1 MGPFRACLL
10 AALVAAC
17 PLHLAAQKTAVVEFD
32 HTAGTARLIVRN
44 GSRADTTPLS
54 ASPTVR
60 LSRSVPV
67 HIVVVNT
74 NTALYR
80 YARQTEKVTLPEVES
95 VRSFMARMRPYLPEL
110 RRAAISAL
118 GTRGPADE
126 GTTAA
131 ALAATRE
138 LLTRNLRSGE
148 QSLLKLDDV
157 MHGSNGLR
165 ENETSVLFALE
176 QMRRGV
182 PPEQASERLR
192 TALALG
198 GPCQSP
204 DSLPE
209 PMTDRLFSAVGD
221 LLDAGA
227 NLQLALGGLQFGGD
241 PTWVQLRDSAQ
252 LMSNRVQNAMSDI
265 DGLTSSVYYM
275 DRLIRIVAAG
285 CSHWSAGTAAGTM
298 TTGQTVTLSIEARS
312 EPEIARVADPEV
324 RTFTVAVEPRMLFHP
339 GLGLNVVAIPRGR
352 FPTYATRPTTGGVE
366 LYQAGERDARY
377 AYGASLGFTWG
388 ALDRSET
395 SGRAVWLPEILVS
408 FGAVRG
414 FGVGAGFS
422 WSFLKLSGGAMWV
435 QHEQLAGARPGDVL
449 PDETYFRSRQ
459 SFGRPK
465 LYISLSLLDT
475 APFAGRLPR
484 P

>member
-1 MGPFRACLL
+1 MRPLRVLFLVG
-10 AALVAAC
+10 LVAGC

-32 HTAGTARLIVRN
+32 HAAGTARLIVRN
-44 GSRADTTPLS
+44 DARADTTVLG
-54 ASPTVR
+54 ASPVVR
-60 LSRSVPV
+60 LPRSVPV
-67 HIVVVNT
+67 QIVVVNT

-80 YARQTEKVTLPEVES
+80 FARQTEQVAVPEFES
-95 VRSFMARMRPYLPEL
+95 VRSFMTKLRPYLPEL

-118 GTRGPADE
+118 GTRGPGDE
-126 GTTAA
+126 STNAA
-131 ALAATRE
+131 ALAAARE
-138 LLTRNLRSGE
+138 LLTRNLRTGE

-165 ENETSVLFALE
+165 DNETSVVYALE

-182 PPEQASERLR
+182 PPEAASERLR

-198 GPCQSP
+198 GPCQTP
-204 DSLPE
+204 GSLPE
-209 PMTDRLFSAVGD
+209 PMTDRLFAAVSD
-221 LLDAGA
+221 LLDTGG
-227 NLQLALGGLQFGGD
+227 NLQLALAGLQFGGD
-241 PTWVQLRDSAQ
+241 PTWVQLRDSVR
-252 LMSNRVQNAMSDI
+252 LMSERIQSAMSDI

-298 TTGQTVTLSIEARS
+298 TTGRAVTLSIEARS
-312 EPEIARVADPEV
+312 EPEIARVASPEV
-324 RTFTVAVEPRMLFHP
+324 RTFTVSVVPRTLFHP
-339 GLGLNVVAIPRGR
+339 GMGLNVVAIPRGR
-352 FPTYATRPTTGGVE
+352 FPTYDTRPTTGGVE
-366 LYQAGERDARY
+366 VYQSGERDARY

-414 FGVGAGFS
+414 FGVGGGVS
-422 WSFLKLSGGAMWV
+422 WSFLKLSAGAMWV
-435 QHEQLAGARPGDVL
+435 QHDQLAGARPGDIV
-449 PDETYFRSRQ
+449 PDETYLRRTQ

-465 LYISLSLLDT
+465 LYISFSILDT